1 MHRTFASILVAVLV
15 AVVPGAPA
23 LAGDARFVMP
33 APEAWEGV
41 PVRIL
46 VEVADASDFTPPAV
60 PNLPDADVRVLERGR
75 QSRTDIRNG
84 RVTRSSTVTFAVEIT
99 PRKAGPLEIPPI
111 AVTVDGREV
120 RSRAMRVDVR
130 ASDAADLLSAEIFAK
145 RPEVW
150 VGEPLELVLRLVIKP
165 FTDPVHGRLNES
177 QMWSLVD
184 VANSEWGPFEPEM
197 ADIARRQGS
206 PRSHQEQR
214 NGEVRYV
221 YELAA
226 RTWPPKAGDPG
237 IDPVRVRMTYP
248 LGLQAT
254 QGFFMEPGL
263 RVTDARPLAVA
274 ATPSAI
280 TVNPPPEEGRPASFA
295 GAVGRFTVDVEA
307 KPVDVAVGDPVTLT
321 ITIEDQT
328 GRARMESL
336 LPPPLSAD
344 ADLVRD
350 FKVPSEALSGVVAGK
365 SKRFT
370 VTVRPL
376 RAGIEAVPPI
386 AFGAWDP
393 ERRAYET
400 VRSAPVPI
408 TVRPADRMD
417 LGRIVSTTGGAPA
430 PAAASARLTE
440 VEGGLVAN
448 KPVTPRLVAD
458 AEPEVGAGL
467 GAVLLFPPVAVAG
480 AAAWSL
486 HRRRHEAEPGRA
498 RRGGARRAA
507 ARRLRAAAA
516 PADVAAAVT
525 GYVEDVTGRAAGT
538 VTRGDVDRI
547 LRDAGAD
554 HALGERCAALLA
566 ACERARYGARAGG
579 DPALAEDASRL
590 LDALERTAF
599 RAGGAR

>member
-1 MHRTFASILVAVLV
+1 MHRTFASILVAVLF
-15 AVVPGAPA
+15 AVLPGAPA

-41 PVRIL
+41 PIRVL

-60 PNLPDADVRVLERGR
+60 PDLPDADVRVLERGR

-99 PRKAGPLEIPPI
+99 PRKAGPLDIPPI

-150 VGEPLELVLRLVIKP
+150 VGEPLELVLRLVVKP

-197 ADIARRQGS
+197 ADIARRQGA

-214 NGEVRYV
+214 NGEVHYV
-221 YELAA
+221 YELTA

-237 IDPVRVRMTYP
+237 IEPVRVRMTYP

-263 RVTDARPLAVA
+263 RVTDARPLAVTA
-274 ATPSAI
+274 APSAI
-280 TVNPPPEEGRPASFA
+280 TVSPPPEDGRPASFA
-295 GAVGRFTVDVEA
+295 GAVGRFTIDVEA

-321 ITIEDQT
+321 ITIEDQS

-408 TVRPADRMD
+408 SVRPADRMD
-417 LGRIVSTTGGAPA
+417 LGRIVSNAGGAPV
-430 PAAASARLTE
+430 PAAASSQLTE

-448 KPVTPRLVAD
+448 KPVTPALVAD
-458 AEPEVGAGL
+458 AAPAIGTGL
-467 GAVLLFPPVAVAG
+467 AVALLFPPVAVAG
-480 AAAWSL
+480 AAAWNL
-486 HRRRHEAEPGRA
+486 HRRRQEAEPGRA
-498 RRGGARRAA
+498 RRAGARRAA
-507 ARRLRAAAA
+507 ARRLREAGA

-579 DPALAEDASRL
+579 DAALAEDASRL

-599 RAGGAR
+599 RVGGPR